1 MGTCVGGMCCSRQ
14 VGLGLCHRA
23 AWNSGKSGASPQFFG
38 SPSPFGGGQQ
48 ICGEL
53 QEVLSRKDKPH
64 VASSEGEG
72 KGQSAA
78 GRVGG
83 RQRVKGAGPWGWKLE
98 EQLNFI
104 SNSQYVPPKHK
115 GWHFVYCW
123 EKLSPGLST
132 TPFLC
137 IVENRGKITNQSSDS
152 NKKTG

>member
-1 MGTCVGGMCCSRQ
+1 MQ
-14 VGLGLCHRA
+14 VLSFLALPLR
-23 AWNSGKSGASPQFFG
+23 SGR
-38 SPSPFGGGQQ
+38 GQQ

-64 VASSEGEG
+64 VVSSGGEG

-83 RQRVKGAGPWGWKLE
+83 RQRVKGAGPWGWELE

-137 IVENRGKITNQSSDS
+137 IVENHGKITNQSSDS